1 MLGWSDLGANRDAG
15 KTDATDVN
23 GAPHAAQSGLLSG
36 TRVATA
42 FGWRPVQALAA
53 GDRVLTFDHGLQPL
67 ADVTRRLVWTGTSA
81 PPQRFWP
88 LEIQR
93 GVLGNRGPFRIMP
106 GQAVMIE
113 SDMAETMYGDPFA
126 LLPALA
132 LTQMTGVDRS
142 PPPDGAEVVL
152 LHFEEPQ
159 VVFADHGMMFLCPAT
174 RNLLDYALGAALA
187 DIYDILPPPE
197 AQRLIAAI
205 DRTGAMMS
213 PADCPAGA

>member
-1 MLGWSDLGANRDAG
+1 MLGWSDLEPNREAG
-15 KTDATDVN
+15 ATDVT
-23 GAPHAAQSGLLSG
+23 GAPQAAQSGLLSG

-67 ADVTRRLVWTGTSA
+67 ADVTRRLVWTGSTVC
-81 PPQRFWP
+81 PQRFWP
-88 LEIQR
+88 LEVAR
-93 GVLGNRGPFRIMP
+93 GVLGNRGHFRIMP

-113 SDMAETMYGDPFA
+113 SDLAEAMYGDPFA

-132 LTQMTGVDRS
+132 LTQMTAVDRR

-152 LHFEEPQ
+152 LHFEETQ

-174 RNLLDYALGAALA
+174 RNLLDYALGAAPDDVYEILSPA
-187 DIYDILPPPE
+187 D

-205 DRTGAMMS
+205 DG
-213 PADCPAGA
+213 AGAIPSPVEGLDGA